1 MTPKEYLNQYRAIDK
16 EIDAL
21 TEHAVRLRAQCEKA
35 GGSIIDGTAKSPKN
49 DNSAPFERIV
59 DKIIEIENEINQ
71 KIDLKL
77 ILRKEIEASI
87 ESVDDDTLRTL
98 LRYRYLCGM
107 TFEEV
112 AVRMNYSYMRTCR
125 LHGKALQK
133 LTQGERN
140 KK

>member
-1 MTPKEYLNQYRAIDK
+1 MTQKEYLNQYRAIDK

-21 TEHAVRLRAQCEKA
+21 LDEQKRLRSIAEKSGA
-35 GGSIIDGTAKSPKN
+35 SSIIDGTAKSPKN

-77 ILRKEIEASI
+77 NLQKEINASI
-87 ESVDDDTLRTL
+87 ERVDDDTLRTL

-107 TFEEV
+107 TFEQV
-112 AVRMNYSYMRTCR
+112 AVRMNYSYMHTCR
-125 LHGKALQK
+125 LHGRALAK
-133 LTQGERN
+133 IEGARN
-140 KK
+140 D

>member
-1 MTPKEYLNQYRAIDK
+1 MTQKEYLNQYRAIDK

-21 TEHAVRLRAQCEKA
+21 TEDAVRLRAQCEKS

-112 AVRMNYSYMRTCR
+112 AVRMNYSWRQVIR
-125 LHGKALQK
+125 LHGAALQK
-133 LTQGERN
+133 V
-140 KK
+140 KMS

>member
-1 MTPKEYLNQYRAIDK
+1 MTPKEYLSQYRTLDR
-16 EIDAL
+16 EINSLLD
-21 TEHAVRLRAQCEKA
+21 EQERLRSLAEKA
-35 GGSIIDGTAKSPKN
+35 GSSIIGGGAKTVKS
-49 DNSAPFERIV
+49 DNSAPFERVV

-107 TFEEV
+107 TFEQV
-112 AVRMNYSYMRTCR
+112 AVRMNYSYKQTCR